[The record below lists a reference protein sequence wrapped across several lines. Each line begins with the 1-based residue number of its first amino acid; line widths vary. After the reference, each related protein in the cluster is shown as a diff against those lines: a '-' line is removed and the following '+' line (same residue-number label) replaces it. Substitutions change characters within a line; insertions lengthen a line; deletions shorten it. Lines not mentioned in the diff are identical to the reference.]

1 MSDKLI
7 QLVQAGETLFI
18 KHGMRRVTV
27 EEICRQAGVSKPT
40 FYKHFKN
47 KDALARR
54 INEIWIEEALKK
66 FEEIEKSNLTFPEK
80 MKRILAVK
88 QELSVRPGPEF
99 LKDLTDLKI
108 DLSHAFIRVLRFFA
122 KSQQD
127 GDIRGDIR
135 PEFLMAAFSALN
147 NLQYDSGVRSLY
159 KDSVTL
165 PGDVFKLFYYGAL
178 SSEHRETGL
187 PGIKPAKKKDKPK

>member
-1 MSDKLI
+1 MSDKLN

-18 KHGMRRVTV
+18 KHGMSRVTV
-27 EEICRQAGVSKPT
+27 DEICRQAVVSKPT
-40 FYKHFKN
+40 FYKHFKS

-54 INEIWIEEALKK
+54 IIEIWIEEALKK
-66 FEEIEKSNLTFPEK
+66 IEEIEESTLTFPEK
-80 MKRILAVK
+80 MKQILAVK
-88 QELSVRPGPEF
+88 QELSSHPGPEF
-99 LKDLTDLKI
+99 LKDLIDLNI
-108 DLSHAFIRVLRFFA
+108 DLSHAFRRVLRFFV

-147 NLQYDSGVRSLY
+147 NLQYDPGVRSLY
-159 KDSVTL
+159 KDSMTL

-178 SSEHRETGL
+178 SSEHREAGL
-187 PGIKPAKKKDKPK
+187 PDIKPAQ